1 MYINT
6 FTVAP
11 LFQCISKESIS
22 MFFRL
27 TDLGKPVT
35 VIGQDLDRSALT
47 IEAINSL
54 RRFLCPNAE
63 QELHRVMFE
72 DAGQIGFLI

>member
-1 MYINT
+1 M
-6 FTVAP
+6 
-11 LFQCISKESIS
+11 FQLIPVFS
-22 MFFRL
+22 
-27 TDLGKPVT
+27 DLGKPVT

-63 QELHRVMFE
+63 QELHRVMVE
-72 DAGQIGFLI
+72 DAGEIRWLI

>member
-1 MYINT
+1 
-6 FTVAP
+6 
-11 LFQCISKESIS
+11 
-22 MFFRL
+22 MFFRW
-27 TDLGKPVT
+27 TDGEASRV
-35 VIGQDLDRSALT
+35 VIVEDLDRSALT

-72 DAGQIGFLI
+72 DAGEIRWLT